1 MLKVLLCDDSL
12 FMRTYE
18 KKILESGGCQ
28 VVGEAENGLEAIRQ
42 YKKYNPEIVI
52 MDITMP
58 KLDGI
63 EATKKILQQDAGAK
77 VIMVSAMG
85 QKAFMIDALKAGAV
99 DFIVKPFHQEFFLT
113 TIEKAAARI

>member
-1 MLKVLLCDDSL
+1 
-12 FMRTYE
+12 MRTYE
-18 KKILESGGCQ
+18 KKILETGGCQ
-28 VVGEAENGLEAIRQ
+28 VVGEAENGLEAVRQ

-63 EATKKILQQDAGAK
+63 EATKKILQQDAAAK
-77 VIMVSAMG
+77 VVMVSAMG

-99 DFIVKPFHQEFFLT
+99 DFIVKPFNHEFFLT